1 VGVSLGLD
9 KSRRILLIRFTG
21 VVTDDVLLSGFQS
34 VREWIAIHG
43 DTSSITDFSEIESF
57 EVTAAAVRQ
66 LAEGPPLVP
75 DGYMRI
81 VVAPQD
87 EAFGMARM
95 FEMLGS
101 ESRDRVYVVRTHIEA
116 AQIVGVEQLEFPP
129 ALEQ

>member
-1 VGVSLGLD
+1 LD
-9 KSRRILLIRFTG
+9 KSRRILLIRFAG

-34 VREWIAIHG
+34 AREWIAIHG
-43 DTSSITDFSEIESF
+43 DTSSITDFSETESF

-101 ESRDRVYVVRTHIEA
+101 ESRDRVYVVRTRIEA

-129 ALEQ
+129 PLEQ